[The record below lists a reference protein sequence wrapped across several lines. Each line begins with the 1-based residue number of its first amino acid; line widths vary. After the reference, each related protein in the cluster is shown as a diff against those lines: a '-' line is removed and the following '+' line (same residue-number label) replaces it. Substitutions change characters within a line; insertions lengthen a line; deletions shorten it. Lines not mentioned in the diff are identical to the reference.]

1 MAHATFTR
9 TWPTSRSDLSLHTT
23 AHGTEGGH
31 DLRGPNVGTSPAPLG
46 GVSVPDG
53 RPNNPLLT
61 SGAVRIQSTAA
72 TITSAIPAQSVTLTD
87 AQLRGLPSVCFG
99 QGDDYKAVVTLTDVT
114 LYGGD
119 WIGLPVSTLTTS
131 LSREPSS
138 TP

>member
-1 MAHATFTR
+1 M
-9 TWPTSRSDLSLHTT
+9 
-23 AHGTEGGH
+23 
-31 DLRGPNVGTSPAPLG
+31 GTSPAPLG

-61 SGAVRIQSTAA
+61 SGAVRIQSTAVI
-72 TITSAIPAQSVTLTD
+72 ITSAITQSVTLTD